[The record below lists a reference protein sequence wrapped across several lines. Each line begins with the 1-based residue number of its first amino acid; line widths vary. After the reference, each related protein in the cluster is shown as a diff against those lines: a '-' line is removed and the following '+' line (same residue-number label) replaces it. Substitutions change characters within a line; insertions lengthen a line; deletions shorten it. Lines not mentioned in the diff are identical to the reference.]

1 MRSLR
6 SVYSEKPEL
15 QPQSNKSFVIRYS
28 EFVVLKLIFMSH
40 CYLSL
45 GLFCFDG
52 CVLLQF
58 YFLFSFSV
66 IICFAFISLT
76 CVWLHS
82 HVSFSWL
89 FLLCIHVVFPLLM
102 ISVCLWS
109 PGICTCFVLLNCS
122 NQRFIFCYFVCTTC
136 ISVLSAVHPNRI
148 NAINNVS
155 LQIFWE
161 LLMQNPVSPVTL

>member
-82 HVSFSWL
+82 HISFSWL

-109 PGICTCFVLLNCS
+109 PGICTCFGLLNCS
-122 NQRFIFCYFVCTTC
+122 NQRFIFVTLFAQLAFQCSLQST
-136 ISVLSAVHPNRI
+136 PNRI

>member
-1 MRSLR
+1 MMRSLR

-76 CVWLHS
+76 CVLIAFTRIFFLAISPLHTCS
-82 HVSFSWL
+82 LSPSYDLCLSLISWNLYLLWTFEL
-89 FLLCIHVVFPLLM
+89 F
-102 ISVCLWS
+102 
-109 PGICTCFVLLNCS
+109 
-122 NQRFIFCYFVCTTC
+122 
-136 ISVLSAVHPNRI
+136 
-148 NAINNVS
+148 
-155 LQIFWE
+155 
-161 LLMQNPVSPVTL
+161 

>member
-52 CVLLQF
+52 CVLLEF
-58 YFLFSFSV
+58 YFLFSFSM
-66 IICFAFISLT
+66 IICFASHLCLIAFTRIFFLAISPLHT
-76 CVWLHS
+76 CSLS
-82 HVSFSWL
+82 PSYDLCLSLISWNL
-89 FLLCIHVVFPLLM
+89 YLLCTF
-102 ISVCLWS
+102 
-109 PGICTCFVLLNCS
+109 
-122 NQRFIFCYFVCTTC
+122 
-136 ISVLSAVHPNRI
+136 
-148 NAINNVS
+148 
-155 LQIFWE
+155 E
-161 LLMQNPVSPVTL
+161 LF